1 VEKVRDWGLA
11 IADPFATSP
20 QLLCKGGTGAA
31 RNFIVAIFERQSEET
46 PFWASEAPVSVS
58 SSVSAKPVSAGNIR
72 LLEKATSRRSTDAL
86 NANGNSHY

>member
-11 IADPFATSP
+11 IADPFAASP

-46 PFWASEAPVSVS
+46 PFWASEAPISVS
-58 SSVSAKPVSAGNIR
+58 SSVSASLFQLEIKVAGKGNITP
-72 LLEKATSRRSTDAL
+72 L
-86 NANGNSHY
+86 H